1 MIEAIEVKG
10 FKRFRHQRFKFAPLT
25 VLSGLNGSGKT
36 TLIQALLLTQVA
48 KNSGHSTCTLNGPFG
63 LELGTCEDVLNWE
76 SQEGSIFVTV
86 HHQSEESTEWRFDI
100 PSDDSMYLE
109 VNLPLRSE
117 TDTVLDSPRGFS
129 YLGPERLG
137 PRSFSATSALP
148 SSQMEVGV
156 NGEYC
161 AHLLSELGE
170 KVLKHPT
177 RTHPLSSSVL
187 LHLLKYE
194 VEKWLSEIA
203 RPIEIVGVFQE
214 SSITAEL
221 RYREPG
227 STNWVRSTN
236 MGFGVTYSLPI
247 ILSGLIAKEKG
258 LLIVENPEAHLHP
271 AGQSRMGVFL
281 AWLAGKGVQVLV
293 ETHSDHI
300 INGIRRAIAEFK
312 YLDNSSA
319 LVHWFGGLEKR
330 GEPESKGMLAQLIE
344 EMESPNNSYVTPEKW
359 GETEGVRT
367 LKVSEIGSMSDWPK
381 GFFDQYQIDI
391 ASLGKIRRSR
401 R

>member
-10 FKRFRHQRFKFAPLT
+10 FKRFRHQHFEFAPLT

-36 TLIQALLLTQVA
+36 TLIQALLLTQAA

-63 LELGTCEDVLNWE
+63 LELGTSEDVLNWE
-76 SQEGSIFVTV
+76 AQGSIFVTI
-86 HHQSEESTEWRFDI
+86 HHQSEDSAEWRFDI
-100 PSDDSMYLE
+100 PSDKSMYLE
-109 VNLPLRSE
+109 VNLPPRCE
-117 TDTVLDSPRGFS
+117 ADKVLDSPRGFS
-129 YLGPERLG
+129 YLGPERFG

-161 AHLLSELGE
+161 AHVLSELGDE
-170 KVLKHPT
+170 VIEHST
-177 RTHPLSSSVL
+177 RTHPLPSSVSS
-187 LHLLKYE
+187 HLLKYE

-203 RPIEIVGVFQE
+203 RPIEIVGFLQE

-227 STNWVRSTN
+227 SVNWVRSTN

-312 YLDNSSA
+312 YLDNSLA
-319 LVHWFGGLEKR
+319 LVHWFGELEKR
-330 GEPESKGMLAQLIE
+330 GGPERKGMLAQFIE
-344 EMESPNNSYVTPEKW
+344 EIESPEKAYVIPEKC

-367 LKVSEIGSMSDWPK
+367 LKIGEIGSMSDWPK